1 MQNNDPVDS
10 ITSSTVEPVI
20 EPSAAKA
27 RGSFDLRGSRSNKP
41 KPVKLWAGIAL
52 VVIIFCIALVAI
64 WTYAIGEMTQGSA
77 AVNETQVVADA
88 TLAAQPAADR
98 GMAEYRAEKLRQME
112 EEQKRKEAEEA
123 KKADESEP
131 VQGPNKASSAPP
143 RGPAGSAPTQPAQP
157 AVMTSKQRK
166 LSSGVM
172 MPAVINSVAGLATG
186 VGGAPAENGG
196 QPTTN
201 VPGALPRG
209 IGDPAP
215 LLGNSGAGGGSSSR
229 GSLNDLGGVDFEPTQ
244 ASLAPSGK
252 YLLAH
257 GTYARC
263 ALYPEIITEQPG
275 IIDCRLTEPLYSAD
289 GSTVIAEASSRLTGV
304 QKVAMV
310 AGQQNVFTAWNELET
325 TAGVRA
331 RLDSLGAGPMGASGT
346 KAWIDNHYAQR
357 YGGAVALSFMQD
369 LLKAATTRKQGSDS
383 GGYTVN
389 NSEQNV
395 ESMADKAL
403 NSTIN
408 TPPTGYILPGT
419 VITVI
424 IARDIDFSSVFENR

>member
-1 MQNNDPVDS
+1 MQNNDQNESVTPPG
-10 ITSSTVEPVI
+10 VEPVI
-20 EPSAAKA
+20 EHSATKA
-27 RGSFDLRGSRSNKP
+27 RGSFDLRGSRNNKA
-41 KPVKLWAGIAL
+41 KPVKMWAGIAL
-52 VVIIFCIALVAI
+52 VVLLFGVALVAI
-64 WTYAIGEMTQGSA
+64 WAYAISEMTRGSA
-77 AVNETQVVADA
+77 DVNETEVVADA

-112 EEQKRKEAEEA
+112 EEQRRIDAEEE
-123 KKADESEP
+123 KKREQTEP
-131 VQGPNKASSAPP
+131 LPATGKQSSPPP
-143 RGPAGSAPTQPAQP
+143 RVPSGSEPTQPAE
-157 AVMTSKQRK
+157 MTSKQRK

-186 VGGAPAENGG
+186 VGGAQAESGSPSG
-196 QPTTN
+196 AGS
-201 VPGALPRG
+201 PGANPRG
-209 IGDPAP
+209 TGDPAA
-215 LLGNSGAGGGSSSR
+215 LVGNSGTGNGSSSR
-229 GSLNDLGGVDFEPTQ
+229 GSLNDLGGVGFAPTQ
-244 ASLAPSGK
+244 ASLAPPGK

-346 KAWIDNHYAQR
+346 KAWIDDHYVER
-357 YGGAVALSFMQD
+357 YGGAVALSFIQD
-369 LLKAATTRKQGSDS
+369 ALKAATTPKQGSDS

-408 TPPTGYILPGT
+408 IAPTGYILPGT

-424 IARDIDFSSVFENR
+424 IARDIDFSSVYENR